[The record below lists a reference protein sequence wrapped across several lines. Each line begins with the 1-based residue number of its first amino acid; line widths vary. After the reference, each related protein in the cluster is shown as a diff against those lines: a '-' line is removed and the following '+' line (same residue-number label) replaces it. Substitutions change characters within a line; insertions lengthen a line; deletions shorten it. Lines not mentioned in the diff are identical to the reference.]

1 MESPTRLSQSR
12 FFRFGR
18 LSSSK
23 ASRKSSSGYSN
34 HSFTAHPLETVDQN
48 CPATESSYAGS
59 EIIYQQL
66 NHRSASMSTL
76 PSSLPP
82 GTYSG
87 LPYGENFG
95 MHQPRLSQLQTL
107 EAKMAS
113 IAVSL
118 SGGGRRSGTG
128 TLPHHQPSLRSSPSI
143 DTVRSVGKASSSS
156 GGHPLGVHHHQQQQ
170 QQQQQRSTSGSS
182 KQIRNEIELL
192 RKIIQDKD
200 TLIQSLQ
207 QQREQQGATMATVL
221 QQQQQQTVT
230 NGTNWATSNERQQI
244 ERRLALIHR
253 DIELKRA
260 AIKNLRL
267 SLQQTNVSDN
277 IDSHIKQAETE
288 YQLEREETNM
298 LNLQDEKRTLLLRF
312 GGAIHQWGRNGVGG
326 GGNGSNNL
334 ASNSL
339 FRILHEH
346 APLVIII
353 NKVEYDA
360 QNPSL
365 KLEYSNSCEERSGLL
380 PLVDACTVQWARD
393 DLNLKAGDKVLEING
408 QLIPGH
414 EKMDLG
420 KLLIHG
426 QNEIVVARQSRE
438 ESYLMQIQDLSSKL
452 ERVSQERDG
461 LKGENLRLK
470 HRISYLEEVRHDEEL
485 AEEEDSQPLI
495 HKEKASHRGSSKSS
509 SQLQQSQLQQHD
521 SLSSGEGQ
529 SLYRSEVRV
538 QAAPVRQKPPRTSKL
553 KSNSNSAGRHPSVP
567 DADYG
572 DKRSSSSADGRRGGP
587 PTTTTTESSGDFQ
600 NGGVGVEAGSMNR
613 IKTSSIVDRHFGHVI
628 RVTHHHHPHQ
638 QATPST
644 QTPSSSSSSH
654 DYASRRQRVPADS
667 ISDLQSVASYDSFID
682 SHPTRHLHIGQSMET
697 VSNVSLMTRPF
708 NQRSPSSPTRSEVQ
722 SVASMDL
729 ERRRHGYISDE
740 QTISSSM
747 SSYGGLLT
755 GGKKPKPV
763 PPRKPSFLYLNR
775 ASSLQSVNGIVKT
788 NSMDRSSNKID
799 PNGKHSEAESWNNNT
814 APKTSLRTAL
824 SGNLKWNILSS
835 SRSKNGGSTR
845 EKEDRE

>member
-1 MESPTRLSQSR
+1 M
-12 FFRFGR
+12 
-18 LSSSK
+18 
-23 ASRKSSSGYSN
+23 
-34 HSFTAHPLETVDQN
+34 
-48 CPATESSYAGS
+48 
-59 EIIYQQL
+59 
-66 NHRSASMSTL
+66 RSIQSTL

-82 GTYSG
+82 GTYTG

-118 SGGGRRSGTG
+118 SGGGRRSAG

-170 QQQQQRSTSGSS
+170 QRSTSGSS

-200 TLIQSLQ
+200 VLIQSLQ
-207 QQREQQGATMATVL
+207 QQREQQGATMTTVL

-230 NGTNWATSNERQQI
+230 SGTNWATSNERQQI

-326 GGNGSNNL
+326 GNSSNNL

-365 KLEYSNSCEERSGLL
+365 KLQYSNSCEDRNGLL
-380 PLVDACTVQWARD
+380 PLVDACTIQWARD

-408 QLIPGH
+408 QLIPGQ
-414 EKMDLG
+414 EKTDLG
-420 KLLIHG
+420 KLLIQG

-438 ESYLMQIQDLSSKL
+438 EAYLMQIQDLSSKL

-485 AEEEDSQPLI
+485 AEEEDGQQLM
-495 HKEKASHRGSSKSS
+495 HKEKASHRGSSKTS
-509 SQLQQSQLQQHD
+509 SQLQQSQVQQQHD
-521 SLSSGEGQ
+521 SLSSGESQ

-538 QAAPVRQKPPRTSKL
+538 QTAPVRQKPPRTSKL
-553 KSNSNSAGRHPSVP
+553 KSNSNSVGRHPSVP

-572 DKRSSSSADGRRGGP
+572 DKRSSSSLDSRRGGP
-587 PTTTTTESSGDFQ
+587 PITTTAESSGDFQ
-600 NGGVGVEAGSMNR
+600 NGGVSVEAGSMNR

-638 QATPST
+638 QSTPQS

-682 SHPTRHLHIGQSMET
+682 SHPARHLHIGQSMET

-729 ERRRHGYISDE
+729 ERRRHGYNSDE

-747 SSYGGLLT
+747 NYGGLLT

-775 ASSLQSVNGIVKT
+775 ASSLQSVNGVVKT

-799 PNGKHSEAESWNNNT
+799 AKGKLSETESWNNNT

-835 SRSKNGGSTR
+835 SRTKNAGSTR